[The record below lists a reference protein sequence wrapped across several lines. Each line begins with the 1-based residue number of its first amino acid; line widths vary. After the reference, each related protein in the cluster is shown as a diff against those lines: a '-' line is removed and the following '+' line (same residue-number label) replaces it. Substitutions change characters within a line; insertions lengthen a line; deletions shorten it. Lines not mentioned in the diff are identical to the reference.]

1 MRKNI
6 IKLLAILAMCFMVVG
21 VLASCGKEEAPAADE
36 NNNQN
41 QTTTPEMYIKDGTYW
56 VGDFNT
62 GFPASDEDREY
73 CIDHEWHHV
82 HTTQEHTQDGTPEII
97 FYGCLDCNYC
107 YTVEVGHIY
116 DTKVE
121 TVAVTCTTDGY
132 TVYACRCGLTEN
144 RDVVPALGHSYD
156 TKVDI
161 VPATCT
167 TDGYD
172 VFECRCGL
180 TENRNIVPA
189 LGHDLPVWNASW
201 TYETVDTTVWTA
213 LTTITAADCP
223 CEFVGKYD
231 AKCTRCDVRTEVKE
245 TVKVEHSYTKF
256 YPAVPDAT
264 LSPCLQASYE
274 IAKCDNCNHA
284 ENIAEHAGCVNHA
297 FYKET
302 KPAPGHDWSAWTL
315 VDGKP
320 TKTATAEITRSC
332 KTSGCGYVQT
342 ATLPVLNGTD
352 YDLKVDD
359 PSCVSTGLE
368 TYMITKDGT
377 TFTFTVVI
385 ETTGG
390 HKINTATA
398 EITKEPTTTAA
409 GEAKVVCPDCK
420 AELTYVLPAIPTA
433 EAYRNGA
440 TAGYTIVAG
449 TCADPTVTFKLVLAG
464 NNVEGDKIFAGN
476 SVTVEYSIKDQAY
489 HPHAVSA
496 NIADCIIAKDENG
509 VESYFALCQNSD
521 GCHQWIYV
529 GPVNKN
535 N

>member
-1 MRKNI
+1 MKKNI

-21 VLASCGKEEAPAADE
+21 VLASCGKEKTPAADE

-82 HTTQEHTQDGTPEII
+82 HTTQEHTQDGKPEII

-107 YTVEVGHIY
+107 YTEEIGHVFE
-116 DTKVE
+116 KVE
-121 TVAVTCTTDGY
+121 TVAPTCTTYGY
-132 TVYACRCGLTEN
+132 DLYKCRCGLTEERN
-144 RDVVPALGHSYD
+144 
-156 TKVDI
+156 KVD
-161 VPATCT
+161 
-167 TDGYD
+167 
-172 VFECRCGL
+172 E
-180 TENRNIVPA
+180 
-189 LGHDLPVWNASW
+189 LGHDFPVWNASW
-201 TYETVDTTVWTA
+201 TYKTVDTTVWTA

-245 TVKVEHSYTKF
+245 TAKVEHSYTKF

-284 ENIAEHAGCVNHA
+284 ENVAEHAGCVNHA

-302 KPAPGHDWSAWTL
+302 APKPDHIWSDWTVVGNDPTETSSA
-315 VDGKP
+315 K
-320 TKTATAEITRSC
+320 ITRTCSRP
-332 KTSGCGYVQT
+332 GCGMHEDAV
-342 ATLPVLNGTD
+342 LPALSEANGWNCD
-352 YDLKVDD
+352 VV
-359 PSCVSTGLE
+359 PASCIERGVK
-368 TYMITKDGT
+368 TYTITKD
-377 TFTFTVVI
+377 
-385 ETTGG
+385 ETSFEYIVKFDDDNFG
-390 HKINTATA
+390 HKINGVTP
-398 EITKEPTTTAA
+398 EITKAPTTTAA
-409 GEAKVVCPDCK
+409 GEAKVVCPDCET
-420 AELTYVLPAIPTA
+420 ELIYVLPAIPTA
-433 EAYRNGA
+433 EAYRKGA
-440 TAGYTIVAG
+440 TAGYTIDAG
-449 TCADPTVTFKLVLAG
+449 TCADPTVTFKLELAG
-464 NNVEGDKIFAGN
+464 ANIYAGHK
-476 SVTVEYSIKDQAY
+476 VTVAYTIKDQAY

>member
-1 MRKNI
+1 MKKNI

-21 VLASCGKEEAPAADE
+21 VLASCGKEQTPAADE

-62 GFPASDEDREY
+62 GFPASDENREY

-107 YTVEVGHIY
+107 YTEEIGHVFE
-116 DTKVE
+116 KVE
-121 TVAVTCTTDGY
+121 TVAPTCTTYGY
-132 TVYACRCGLTEN
+132 DLYKCRCGLTEERN
-144 RDVVPALGHSYD
+144 
-156 TKVDI
+156 KVD
-161 VPATCT
+161 
-167 TDGYD
+167 
-172 VFECRCGL
+172 E
-180 TENRNIVPA
+180 
-189 LGHDLPVWNASW
+189 LGHDFPVWNASW
-201 TYETVDTTVWTA
+201 TYKTVDTTVWTA

-245 TVKVEHSYTKF
+245 TAKVEHSYTKF

-284 ENIAEHAGCVNHA
+284 ENVAEHAGCVNHA

-302 KPAPGHDWSAWTL
+302 SPAPGHDWSAWTL

-368 TYMITKDGT
+368 TYKITKDGT

-440 TAGYTIVAG
+440 TAGYTIVKG
-449 TCADPTVTFKLVLAG
+449 TCANPTVTFKLVLAG

>member
-1 MRKNI
+1 MKKNI

-62 GFPASDEDREY
+62 GFPASDEDREF

-107 YTVEVGHIY
+107 YTVEVGHVFE
-116 DTKVE
+116 KVE
-121 TVAVTCTTDGY
+121 TVAPTC
-132 TVYACRCGLTEN
+132 
-144 RDVVPALGHSYD
+144 
-156 TKVDI
+156 VDY
-161 VPATCT
+161 
-167 TDGYD
+167 GYD
-172 VFECRCGL
+172 LYECRCGA
-180 TENRNIVPA
+180 TEERAIVDA
-189 LGHDLPVWNASW
+189 LGHDLPVWNTSW
-201 TYETVDTTVWTA
+201 TYKTVDTTVWTA

-245 TVKVEHSYTKF
+245 TAKVEHSYTKF

-284 ENIAEHAGCVNHA
+284 ENVAEHAGCINHA

-302 KPAPGHDWSAWTL
+302 EPAPGHDWSAWTL

-332 KTSGCGYVQT
+332 KTPGCGYVQT

-352 YDLKVDD
+352 YNLKVDD

-368 TYMITKDGT
+368 TYKITKDGT

-390 HKINTATA
+390 HKIGTATA
-398 EITKEPTTTAA
+398 EITKNPTTTAA
-409 GEAKVVCPDCK
+409 GEAKVVCPDCN